1 MSKSDWCLWLRWRS
15 VAILLL
21 FIFAVGLR
29 AQAQLPGDSLPRN
42 TDPSSSN
49 ADDSLPP
56 STDQTSSPYTNSPYA
71 TSSGL
76 QRRAAEADWSLPAS
90 RILDLLQQRPE
101 IGVELKQLLA
111 EKLRAA
117 GLPLQD
123 DGISDEMLYRRI
135 TGDPSFR
142 SSATLLLETRGYV
155 TAEDLREAPGLERTT
170 PNSRVDDPLSSQ
182 TGLMPGDSYSG
193 SGRMR
198 GDLDTVTPLDRANL
212 SDLDLSQQLENQQL
226 TPRQSSPYA
235 AQQTQRPYESPD
247 GSQGRSP
254 AMSAQSRIEKDRT
267 KTDSGP
273 DLLHKPTPYNLLA
286 LHDLYTQVPAQQQTI
301 TRFGADVFLRR
312 GAMGQPTS
320 SSAQVSALD
329 LPIGPDYVLG
339 PGDGLTIAIWGGV
352 SQTLTRVVDSSG
364 KITLPEVGPVGLAG
378 MKLGQAQESLQRILA
393 PQFRS
398 AHVDVT
404 LARLRTV
411 RVYVVGDVQR
421 PGAYDLHSLSSPL
434 NALYAAGG
442 PTSVGSLR
450 TLRHM
455 RGATVVSELDLYDFL
470 LHGIRIPTQQLQDGD
485 TILVPPAGPQI
496 TVTGSV
502 KRPAIY
508 ELKGETKLSEVL
520 DDAGG
525 IQVSAALR
533 HISVER
539 IAANDHRETLR
550 IGAASDALPAL
561 HHALETFAVMDGD
574 KVVVAPIVPWSNS
587 TVYLTGHVVRPGRV
601 PYQDEMTLTDVIRS
615 YQDLLPEP
623 SEHGEIIR
631 LMPPDLRPETIEFN
645 LTDALAGKTAV
656 PLRPL
661 DTIRISGRYES
672 DAPKVTVRGEVLR
685 PGIYSLSSGMT
696 AGELVKMAGG
706 FTRGA
711 LRSDADLAS
720 YEIEDGKAI
729 SGRRATVAIGEAVE
743 RSGGQGDPPLK
754 PGDVLTVHQVTGW
767 NDIGASVR
775 VNGEVAYPGT
785 YGLQEGE
792 KLSSVLRRAG
802 GFRATAYPTGA
813 ILLRLQVRDLE
824 EKSRA
829 ELIHQIE
836 TTSVAAQIGTNVS
849 GSDQAQTL
857 QLLQQQQEQV
867 LQRLRSQPASGRL
880 VIRINAD
887 IGSWEN
893 TPADIE
899 LRAGDV
905 LIIPKRPGFVLVS
918 GQVYNASAITYV
930 PHETAGWYLK
940 HSGGSTDFA
949 NNKEIF
955 IIRANGDVIGRRSNS
970 WYQGDVLATR
980 LDPGDVIVVPQKIV
994 GGSMFWKNM
1003 LTTAQLFSSIAIP
1016 LAIAGI

>member
-1 MSKSDWCLWLRWRS
+1 MSKSGWRS
-15 VAILLL
+15 NCVALVFL
-21 FIFAVGLR
+21 FLFSVGTY
-29 AQAQLPGDSLPRN
+29 AQSPSPGDSLPRT
-42 TDPSSSN
+42 TDSPSSN
-49 ADDSLPP
+49 AGDSLPP
-56 STDQTSSPYTNSPYA
+56 SADTTSSPSENSPYG
-71 TSSGL
+71 TSAA
-76 QRRAAEADWSLPAS
+76 QRQQAADAEWSLPAG

-101 IGVELKQLLA
+101 IAVELKQLLA
-111 EKLRAA
+111 EKYRDA
-117 GLPLQD
+117 GLPIQD

-135 TGDPSFR
+135 AGDPSFR
-142 SSATLLLETRGYV
+142 ASATLLLEARGYV
-155 TAEDLREAPGLERTT
+155 TEDEIRETPGLTAV
-170 PNSRVDDPLSSQ
+170 PMNSRMDQSLSSK
-182 TGLMPGDSYSG
+182 TGLPAGNTSGAGLLSGDPDALASI
-193 SGRMR
+193 
-198 GDLDTVTPLDRANL
+198 DRANP
-212 SDLDLSQQLENQQL
+212 SDTDIDLAQQLDRLQFPPQQSGL
-226 TPRQSSPYA
+226 DAT
-235 AQQTQRPYESPD
+235 QQTQRQN
-247 GSQGRSP
+247 GSQQRFP
-254 AMSAQSRIEKDRT
+254 ALPRRTPQTDKDRT
-267 KTDSGP
+267 KTDAGP
-273 DLLHKPTPYNLLA
+273 ELLHKPTPYNLLA
-286 LHDLYTQVPAQQQTI
+286 LHDLYTQVPAQQQTL
-301 TRFGADVFLRR
+301 TRFGADVFVRR
-312 GAMGQPTS
+312 SPMGQAAS
-320 SSAQVSALD
+320 SSAQASALD

-339 PGDGLTIAIWGGV
+339 PGDGLSITIWGGV
-352 SQTLTRVVDSSG
+352 SQTLSRTVDSSG
-364 KITLPEVGPVGLAG
+364 KIALPEVGPVALAG
-378 MKLGQAQESLQRILA
+378 IKLGQAQDMLQRILA

-442 PTSVGSLR
+442 PTGVGSLR

-455 RGATVVSELDLYDFL
+455 RGATVVGEIDLYDFL
-470 LHGIRIPTQQLQDGD
+470 LHGIRIPTQQLEDGD

-496 TVTGSV
+496 TVAGSV

-525 IQVSAALR
+525 IQVTAALR

-539 IAANDHRETLR
+539 VAANDHRETLR
-550 IGAASDALPAL
+550 IGTASDDLPAL
-561 HHALETFAVMDGD
+561 RHALETFSVMDGD

-587 TVYLTGHVVRPGRV
+587 TVYLEGHVVRPGRV
-601 PYQDEMTLTDVIRS
+601 PYQDDMTLTDVIRS

-645 LTDALAGKTAV
+645 LTDALAGKTSI

-661 DTIRISGRYES
+661 DTVRITGRYEA

-685 PGIYSLSSGMT
+685 PGVYSLSSGMT

-706 FTRGA
+706 FTRSA

-720 YEIEDGKAI
+720 YEVEDGKAI
-729 SGRRATVAIGEAVE
+729 SGRRATVAIGEAVQH
-743 RSGGQGDPPLK
+743 SGGPGDPPLK
-754 PGDVLTVHQVTGW
+754 SGDVLTVHQVTGW

-775 VNGEVAYPGT
+775 INGEVAYPGT

-802 GFRATAYPTGA
+802 GFRPTAYPRGA

-829 ELIHQIE
+829 QLIHQIE
-836 TTSVAAQIGTNVS
+836 TTSVAAQLGTNAS
-849 GSDQAQTL
+849 GTDQAQTL
-857 QLLQQQQEQV
+857 QLLQAQQDQV
-867 LQRLRSQPASGRL
+867 LQRLRSQPATGRL
-880 VIRINAD
+880 VVRIDAD

-905 LIIPKRPGFVLVS
+905 LIVPKRPGFILVS

-940 HSGGSTDFA
+940 HSGGTTDFA

-955 IIRANGDVIGRRSNS
+955 IVRANGDVVGRRSNS
-970 WYQGDVLATR
+970 WYQGDVLSTR
-980 LDPGDVIVVPQKIV
+980 LDPGDVIVVPQKII

-1003 LTTAQLFSSIAIP
+1003 LITAQLFSSVAIP
-1016 LAIAGI
+1016 LAIAGL

>member
-1 MSKSDWCLWLRWRS
+1 M
-15 VAILLL
+15 
-21 FIFAVGLR
+21 AV
-29 AQAQLPGDSLPRN
+29 LPHNLHGIAAA
-42 TDPSSSN
+42 N
-49 ADDSLPP
+49 AGPDLGAS
-56 STDQTSSPYTNSPYA
+56 
-71 TSSGL
+71 
-76 QRRAAEADWSLPAS
+76 PAS

-101 IGVELKQLLA
+101 IAVELKQLLA
-111 EKLRAA
+111 EKLRDA

-135 TGDPSFR
+135 TSDASFR
-142 SSATLLLETRGYV
+142 SSATLLLEARGYV
-155 TAEDLREAPGLERTT
+155 TADDFSRCAEADDDHSELARRRSALTA
-170 PNSRVDDPLSSQ
+170 NRV
-182 TGLMPGDSYSG
+182 G
-193 SGRMR
+193 GRCRFWRRATR
-198 GDLDTVTPLDRANL
+198 GDPDGLGSIDRTNI
-212 SDLDLSQQLENQQL
+212 SDLDSDLSQQLDRQQSI
-226 TPRQSSPYA
+226 PRQSGAYGT
-235 AQQTQRPYESPD
+235 QQMQRPENARTEARGVLPRCRHSRRSIRTARKLTPAPSCYTSRPHIICSPCTISTRRCRRSSRRSR
-247 GSQGRSP
+247 GSVRMCFFAAVRWDNP
-254 AMSAQSRIEKDRT
+254 I
-267 KTDSGP
+267 
-273 DLLHKPTPYNLLA
+273 
-286 LHDLYTQVPAQQQTI
+286 
-301 TRFGADVFLRR
+301 LRR
-312 GAMGQPTS
+312 RRLPRSTS
-320 SSAQVSALD
+320 
-329 LPIGPDYVLG
+329 PIGPDYVLG
-339 PGDGLTIAIWGGV
+339 PGDGLTITIWGGV
-352 SQTLTRVVDSSG
+352 SQTLSRVVDSSG

-378 MKLGQAQESLQRILA
+378 IKLGQAQEMLQRILA

-455 RGATVVSELDLYDFL
+455 RGTTAVSDIDLYDFL
-470 LHGIRIPTQQLQDGD
+470 LHGIRVPTKQLEDGD

-550 IGAASDALPAL
+550 IGTASDSLPAL
-561 HHALETFAVMDGD
+561 RQALQTFTVMDGD

-587 TVYLTGHVVRPGRV
+587 TVYLEGHVVRPGRV
-601 PYQDEMTLTDVIRS
+601 PYQDDMTLTDVIRS

-645 LTDALAGKTAV
+645 LTDALAGKTSI

-706 FTRGA
+706 FTRSA

-720 YEIEDGKAI
+720 YEIEDGKAV
-729 SGRRATVAIGEAVE
+729 SGRRATVSIGEAVE
-743 RSGGQGDPPLK
+743 RSGGPGDPLLK

-792 KLSSVLRRAG
+792 RLSSVLRRAR

-829 ELIHQIE
+829 QLIHQIE
-836 TTSVAAQIGTNVS
+836 TTSGRGPARDQRCRQRPGRDAPAFAATAGAGIATS
-849 GSDQAQTL
+849 A
-857 QLLQQQQEQV
+857 
-867 LQRLRSQPASGRL
+867 QPARERTARHPHQRRHRL
-880 VIRINAD
+880 L
-887 IGSWEN
+887 G
-893 TPADIE
+893 
-899 LRAGDV
+899 
-905 LIIPKRPGFVLVS
+905 
-918 GQVYNASAITYV
+918 
-930 PHETAGWYLK
+930 K
-940 HSGGSTDFA
+940 HS
-949 NNKEIF
+949 
-955 IIRANGDVIGRRSNS
+955 RRH
-970 WYQGDVLATR
+970 
-980 LDPGDVIVVPQKIV
+980 
-994 GGSMFWKNM
+994 
-1003 LTTAQLFSSIAIP
+1003 
-1016 LAIAGI
+1016 